1 MDLSAFRQV
10 DALRQLL
17 HEVQEELCSSLLQDV
32 IADIPNVS
40 ELVHE
45 LERGFDVEKARA
57 SDAFQL
63 RAGYDEEYDSALHR
77 IHAAEGKLQQL
88 LAREKAS
95 INCPRL
101 KFSGSGKDCYLLE
114 MPADFPQ
121 RLVPAD
127 YELHGQ
133 TKACRRYS
141 TPALQRELDALE
153 SAKDQ
158 LEGAKR
164 RASTRLCV
172 LFDSDYATWCRAVTR
187 IAEFDALL
195 ALAKASESAD
205 GQPMVAAEI
214 LHRQRGSSPVLS
226 VTNMRHPFLG
236 GGAGGAFVP
245 NNFELGRKPDGG
257 APATSCLIL
266 TGPNMGGKSTTLR
279 LSCFAALLAQLGAYV
294 PAERCVLTPVD
305 RIFTRLGADDDI
317 CRGLSTF
324 LVEMKDVEVVLREAT
339 ENSLVILDELGRG
352 TSTFDG
358 HAIAF
363 AVLKD
368 LLDRVRC
375 RTLLSTHYHGLVQ
388 DFSGDTRIQPM
399 HMACR

>member
-121 RLVPAD
+121 RLVPAE

-153 SAKDQ
+153 TA
-158 LEGAKR
+158 
-164 RASTRLCV
+164 
-172 LFDSDYATWCRAVTR
+172 
-187 IAEFDALL
+187 
-195 ALAKASESAD
+195 
-205 GQPMVAAEI
+205 
-214 LHRQRGSSPVLS
+214 
-226 VTNMRHPFLG
+226 
-236 GGAGGAFVP
+236 
-245 NNFELGRKPDGG
+245 
-257 APATSCLIL
+257 
-266 TGPNMGGKSTTLR
+266 
-279 LSCFAALLAQLGAYV
+279 
-294 PAERCVLTPVD
+294 
-305 RIFTRLGADDDI
+305 
-317 CRGLSTF
+317 
-324 LVEMKDVEVVLREAT
+324 
-339 ENSLVILDELGRG
+339 
-352 TSTFDG
+352 
-358 HAIAF
+358 
-363 AVLKD
+363 
-368 LLDRVRC
+368 
-375 RTLLSTHYHGLVQ
+375 
-388 DFSGDTRIQPM
+388 
-399 HMACR
+399 